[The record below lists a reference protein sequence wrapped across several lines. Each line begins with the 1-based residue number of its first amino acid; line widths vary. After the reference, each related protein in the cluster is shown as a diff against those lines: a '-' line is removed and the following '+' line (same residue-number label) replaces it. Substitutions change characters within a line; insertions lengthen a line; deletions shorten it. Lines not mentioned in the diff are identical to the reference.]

1 LEDAAH
7 SNHANLNRFIE
18 CLGICHTVISEDKVL
33 KGVQCK
39 VYNAS
44 SPDELALV
52 NGMRHFGFAFRDRD
66 IDDNIVIDLANG

>member
-1 LEDAAH
+1 M
-7 SNHANLNRFIE
+7 
-18 CLGICHTVISEDKVL
+18 ISEDKVL
-33 KGVQCK
+33 KGIQCK

-66 IDDNIVIDLANG
+66 IDDNIVIDLADG